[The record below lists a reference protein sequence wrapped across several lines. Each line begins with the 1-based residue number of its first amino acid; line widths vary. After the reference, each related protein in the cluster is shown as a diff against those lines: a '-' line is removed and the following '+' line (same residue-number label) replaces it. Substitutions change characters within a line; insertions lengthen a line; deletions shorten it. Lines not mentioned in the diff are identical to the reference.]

1 MVNQTIA
8 GVLRPGGEKLAMAYD
23 IALIVAGSVFIA
35 ASAQVA
41 VILPISPVPV
51 TGQTFAV
58 LMVGMLFGARRGS
71 LCILAYLTQGL
82 AGLPVFS
89 LGKAGPAVLL
99 GPTGGYLVG
108 FVAAAYIT
116 GLLAE
121 QRWDRHIPT
130 TILTMALGNITIYAF
145 GLAWLCVLAGLNNA
159 LTTGLYPF
167 IAGDTVK
174 IALAAILLPGT
185 WKILTSAGL
194 LKDGREHTKGQ

>member
-1 MVNQTIA
+1 MVNYTIA
-8 GVLRPGGEKLAMAYD
+8 AVFRPTGERLAMVYD
-23 IALIVAGSVFIA
+23 IALIVAGSLFIA

-58 LMVGMLFGARRGS
+58 LMVGMLLGARRGS
-71 LCILAYLTQGL
+71 LCILAYLAQGL

-89 LGKAGPAVLL
+89 LGRAGLAVLL

-108 FVAAAYIT
+108 FIAAAYIT

-121 QRWDRHIPT
+121 KRWDRHIAT
-130 TILTMALGNITIYAF
+130 TILTMVLGNIIIYAF
-145 GLAWLCVLAGLNNA
+145 GLAWLCLLAGLNNA
-159 LTTGLYPF
+159 LRTGLYPF
-167 IAGDTVK
+167 IAGDAVK
-174 IALAAILLPGT
+174 IALAAILLPGG

-194 LKDGREHTKGQ
+194 LKDGR